1 MCSQFIINQTAGA
14 KIFTKFV
21 PIQKALLFELQ
32 TSDCA
37 DAADDEYQEKFFCYD
52 IDVSTNIC
60 INTISFF

>member
-21 PIQKALLFELQ
+21 PIQKDLLFELQ

-37 DAADDEYQEKFFCYD
+37 DAADDEYQEKNLFVTVAHVLYMYL
-52 IDVSTNIC
+52 N
-60 INTISFF
+60 